1 MPAQIRSN
9 TLDRPASKPIRSH
22 RRPAW
27 RQSLVDV
34 ERGFATGL
42 RGDGAI
48 FVHFFST
55 SIVIAA
61 GLVLGVSLLEWTA
74 IILALTLVLSAEMF
88 RQVLKALLQNA
99 SREFNDSARTALR
112 MASAA
117 VCVTM
122 LGSTL
127 AVGLIFTKAILAI
140 FSTE

>member
-9 TLDRPASKPIRSH
+9 TLDRPASKPHHSH

-88 RQVLKALLQNA
+88 RQVLKALLLKA
-99 SREFNDSARTALR
+99 SHEFDDSARTALR
-112 MASAA
+112 MALAA
-117 VCVTM
+117 VCVAM

-140 FSTE
+140 FSGT